1 MSEYIKEKGNKN
13 MTAAIGGFDGMHLGH
28 MALIKKSDIL
38 IVIEKG
44 SNLTPGNDRC
54 EYTNLPCRFF
64 NLKEIKNLEAKKFI
78 NILKNLNITK
88 VVIGEDFKFGKERK
102 GDASLLKKHFAVE
115 VIKEVKIDGTGV
127 HSQIIREF
135 LKKGL
140 IKKATKFLG
149 HLYKIKGRQ
158 IKGQGL
164 GGKEL
169 VPTINIKPLKP
180 YLIPKAGVYITLT
193 NKHPSLTFI
202 GIRST
207 DGEFS
212 IETHILEEWKMKNK
226 EFNIQFLDYLREN
239 RKFNTLDDL
248 KRQIMKDITEAVKL
262 LEKNRYLSQAT

>member
-1 MSEYIKEKGNKN
+1 
-13 MTAAIGGFDGMHLGH
+13 MTVTIGGFDGMHVGH
-28 MALIKKSDIL
+28 QALICKAQKL

-44 SNLTPGNDRC
+44 SNLTPGDDRC
-54 EYTNLPCRFF
+54 EYTDLPCHFF
-64 NLKEIKNLEAKKFI
+64 NLNEIKNLEAEKFI
-78 NILKNLNITK
+78 NILKNLNTTK

-115 VIKEVKIDGTGV
+115 VIKEVKIDGIGV

-169 VPTINIKPLKP
+169 VPTINITPVKN
-180 YLIPKAGVYITLT
+180 YLIPKEGVYITLT
-193 NKHPSLTFI
+193 GSKPSLTFI

-207 DGEFS
+207 DNKFS
-212 IETHILEEWKMKNK
+212 IETHILNQNYSIVNEPVKI
-226 EFNIQFLDYLREN
+226 EFLEFLREN
-239 RKFNTLDDL
+239 KKFESIEALKNQIKKDL
-248 KRQIMKDITEAVKL
+248 SEAENYAFPITAL
-262 LEKNRYLSQAT
+262 N